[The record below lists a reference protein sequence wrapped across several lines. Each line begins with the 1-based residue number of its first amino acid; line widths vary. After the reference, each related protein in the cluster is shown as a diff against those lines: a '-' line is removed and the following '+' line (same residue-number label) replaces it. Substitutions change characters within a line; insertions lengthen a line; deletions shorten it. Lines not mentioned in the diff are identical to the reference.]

1 MVLVKSQFAEYI
13 LSGQQVSQSLSSH
26 TSRAQRSMRKAAQAM
41 RETTRLQWAEP
52 LHGAEERSVEERLL
66 DAA

>member
-13 LSGQQVSQSLSSH
+13 LSGQQVSQSFSSH
-26 TSRAQRSMRKAAQAM
+26 TPQAQRLMRKATQSM
-41 RETTRLQWAEP
+41 LETTRLQWAEP
-52 LHGAEERSVEERLL
+52 LHRAEERSIEDRLL

>member
-26 TSRAQRSMRKAAQAM
+26 TSRAQSSMRNAAQSM
-41 RETTRLQWAEP
+41 RETTSLQWAEN